1 MSQKERLQNKLDHV
15 DKNFQKV
22 IKNNGKLTNNI
33 NGLAGLRISDGK
45 TKSKKTNEILLS
57 DNKLDYI
64 NKIDNNFYCIIGEH
78 SCTILLVIQIF
89 DFNLVKQLPS
99 IDEFKIEPIE
109 SPYYILITNQHDDSK
124 LKDVIGN

>member
-1 MSQKERLQNKLDHV
+1 MQNKLDHV

-22 IKNNGKLTNNI
+22 NKNNGKLTNNI

-78 SCTILLVIQIF
+78 SCTILSVIKS
-89 DFNLVKQLPS
+89 LTS
-99 IDEFKIEPIE
+99 I
-109 SPYYILITNQHDDSK
+109 
-124 LKDVIGN
+124 